1 MSQLRKLER
10 RERADLG
17 RLDDHRVARGQARCH
32 LPREHH
38 QRVVP
43 RGDQAAN
50 PDGFALGDAE
60 IPVQETRYKKG
71 SVRYKLDMEWSYVQ
85 ITQSRM
91 SFFVQEAMTQ
101 YGLS

>member
-60 IPVQETRYKKG
+60 IPVEETRYTKG
-71 SVRYKLDMEWSYVQ
+71 TVQ
-85 ITQSRM
+85 NRCGKICPGNPKYDAGYLYSSKRQ
-91 SFFVQEAMTQ
+91 
-101 YGLS
+101 